1 MEDVLFY
8 CLMVFNRLIE
18 KDIRQKLIQN
28 DLIDAVISIGK
39 NLFFNS
45 PMEACILI
53 CRSNKPTDR
62 KNKILLIKATDLVE
76 RKNTESYLTN
86 EHISIITS
94 IYTRYTNIDG
104 RSKIINNNEIP
115 DNKYSISPKFY
126 VKSNDPKDIEDISE
140 LLENWKSNSESLHE
154 SFTNL
159 IDLL

>member
-1 MEDVLFY
+1 MITTGYAYFHRNSGIL
-8 CLMVFNRLIE
+8 
-18 KDIRQKLIQN
+18 
-28 DLIDAVISIGK
+28 GK
-39 NLFFNS
+39 FIPYHPAINVKGRKIVVTTVR
-45 PMEACILI
+45 ILI
-53 CRSNKPTDR
+53 
-62 KNKILLIKATDLVE
+62 VE